1 MSGDPVSLSI
11 AVCTRN
17 RPGDLADCVR
27 SILGNPGD
35 FDLIVIDQSDTPVAL
50 DNVTEFAADRRLRH
64 LTSATRGLSR
74 ARNEAMAAAGT
85 ELLAFTDDDCRVS
98 PRWVEGIRGLFE
110 RESDLGL
117 AYGRVI
123 VPQELWQIGFTA
135 GFEPAGEIRHRGRL
149 PRPLE
154 PWGIGANM
162 VVRRRTAVE
171 LGGFD
176 PFLGAGTSLHAG
188 EELDLALRM
197 MGAGHTVAYTKTFE
211 VTHLGVRPYALA
223 RALYRNY
230 DVGTGAAYAKNL
242 RLGTPGVRGLFF
254 RTLLLQLKAV
264 LSALARGR
272 RPHGLGQIVATLT
285 GATKGMLLKLNRGR
299 HSFEDR

>member
-1 MSGDPVSLSI
+1 MI
-11 AVCTRN
+11 AAC
-17 RPGDLADCVR
+17 RPAGSRA
-27 SILGNPGD
+27 S
-35 FDLIVIDQSDTPVAL
+35 
-50 DNVTEFAADRRLRH
+50 
-64 LTSATRGLSR
+64 RGLL
-74 ARNEAMAAAGT
+74 E
-85 ELLAFTDDDCRVS
+85 E
-98 PRWVEGIRGLFE
+98 
-110 RESDLGL
+110 ESDLGL

-123 VPQELWQIGFTA
+123 VPQESRQIGFTFA

-149 PRPLE
+149 PDHRRLRHRRE
-154 PWGIGANM
+154 HGGASAH
-162 VVRRRTAVE
+162 R
-171 LGGFD
+171 G
-176 PFLGAGTSLHAG
+176 GAGWLRSFSRRGHFLHAG

-211 VTHLGVRPYALA
+211 VTPLGVRPYARA

-264 LSALARGR
+264 LAALARGR

-285 GATKGMLLKLNRGR
+285 GATKGIAIRN
-299 HSFEDR
+299 